1 MQVIYAL
8 RHVLVHT
15 YSLRLTS
22 FHKCKLNEK
31 LYVDLCILCVCL
43 CVCVCVCMCVCVCV
57 CERERDRIKV
67 KGTYLNNK

>member
-15 YSLRLTS
+15 YSLRPTS

-31 LYVDLCILCVCL
+31 LYVDLHVCILCVGVSL
-43 CVCVCVCMCVCVCV
+43 CVCVR
-57 CERERDRIKV
+57 EREREF
-67 KGTYLNNK
+67 